1 MERKSKAPH
10 ARCWECPLY
19 NKGIAPTTGP
29 HDAKFALVSR
39 SPGRYDVS
47 DGYPFAGPSGKVVD
61 YLLKQ
66 NGLTREQILT
76 TNVVLCETADPPKEA
91 IKACKPRLDAEI
103 ANVETIIAG
112 GSEAVKAFTGKTIDS
127 ARGYRINR
135 GNQVIV
141 ATNNPALV
149 LRDSD
154 SFPNLVKDFKR
165 AINPLPPARLPKV
178 TVIRK
183 VDEGRKLLTDL
194 LRNPPPILAADIEA
208 RGGTTHRAELACI
221 GFSATGERALVFGI
235 ETIADKECFALLK
248 TFLEDTTR
256 FIWHFGKYD
265 VKALRY
271 NGINAKIDHD
281 SYALSIACDERPGVH
296 SLEYMLMD
304 EFGWPDYE
312 PNSVKVFKK
321 TGQIDDLNELYEY
334 NGWDVAGTMQLF
346 KMLQDRARKDNVYEL
361 YEGHLL
367 PIYRSFVDIEL
378 RGFHYDVESAANLNE
393 QYVIPKLWELRDK
406 LREVV
411 DHEGYNPNSPTQ
423 TEAIIYDELGL
434 KHQIK
439 EMMQKDKS
447 RSTDHYI
454 RKEIIDGRFKCNPG
468 KKNLLQEWAN
478 TMEVYSKINKQKG
491 TYIEGLIR
499 KTLSD
504 GKVYTSFK
512 FGAVTGRTSSEKPNI
527 QNITRSGHHGIPS
540 MRTLFKPSPDNVIV
554 QADYSQAELRCIA
567 HFSSDPELNA
577 IYMDSLRSLHKEQA
591 LRFYGEGYTKDQ
603 YVYAK
608 SMNFGITY
616 GQGPELFRDLYQV
629 PVEDAQGYIDAWWD
643 RFPVI
648 LAWTKQ
654 VAKTATSKGVV
665 INPYGRKRRFQ
676 LITRENKSA
685 IERQAVDFLPQS
697 TASDFT
703 LEAVVKLN
711 AEGIPIVASVH
722 DSIVADVPS
731 DEALEVGKRMK
742 EVMEAIPFNRFGWE
756 LPFLVDVSIGESWGS
771 VEEVELE
778 ENGKLEQKNTKK

>member
-1 MERKSKAPH
+1 MERKHPLAKCEA
-10 ARCWECPLY
+10 CPLQ
-19 NKGIAPTTGP
+19 KKKMAPTTGP
-29 HDAKFALVSR
+29 VDAKFALVSR
-39 SPGRYDVS
+39 SPGKWDVEY
-47 DGYPFAGPSGKVVD
+47 GKPFGGPSGRVVD

-66 NGLTREQILT
+66 NGLEREEIIT
-76 TNVVLCETADPPKEA
+76 TNVVLCETDDPPKEA
-91 IKACKPRLDAEI
+91 IKCCKPRLDSELE
-103 ANVETIIAG
+103 NVGTIIAG
-112 GSEAVKAFTGKTIDS
+112 GSEAVKLFTGKTIDA
-127 ARGYRINR
+127 ARGYVHKKQNR
-135 GNQVIV
+135 NII

-149 LRDSD
+149 LRDAD

-165 AINPLPPARLPKV
+165 AINPLPRPKLPTV
-178 TVIRK
+178 TIIRDVIQ
-183 VDEGRKLLTDL
+183 GRKILSDII
-194 LRNPPPILAADIEA
+194 RNPPSILAADIEA
-208 RGGTTHRAELACI
+208 RGGTTHRTELACI
-221 GFSATGERALVFGI
+221 GFSTTGERAIVFGA
-235 ETIADKECFALLK
+235 ECLYDDKFSNSLGTLLSGP
-248 TFLEDTTR
+248 THFL
-256 FIWHFGKYD
+256 WHFGKYD
-265 VKALRY
+265 VKALRFNGY
-271 NGINAKIDHD
+271 NARVDHD

-312 PNSVKVFKK
+312 PESVKAFKT

-346 KMLQDRARKDNVYEL
+346 RMLQTRAKQDNVYEL

-378 RGFHYDVESAANLNE
+378 RGFHYDVEAAANLRE
-393 QYVIPKLWELRDK
+393 AYVIPKLWELRDK

-411 DHEGYNPNSPTQ
+411 GHDGYNPNSPQ
-423 TEAIIYDELGL
+423 QSEAIIYDELGL
-434 KHQIK
+434 KHNIK
-439 EMMQKDKS
+439 EMMRKDKT

-454 RKEIIDGRFKCNPG
+454 RKEIIDGRFRCNPG
-468 KKNLLQEWAN
+468 KKQKLMDWAE

-540 MRTLFKPSPDNVIV
+540 MRTLFKPSPGNVIV

-567 HFSSDPELNA
+567 KFSGDPELTA
-577 IYMDSLRSLHKEQA
+577 IYMDSSRSLHKEQA
-591 LRFYGEGYTKDQ
+591 LKFYGEGYTKDQ

-629 PVEDAQGYIDAWWD
+629 PVEDAKGYIQAWWET
-643 RFPVI
+643 FPVI

-654 VAKTATSKGVV
+654 VSSEVVKKGVV

-676 LITRENKSA
+676 LITRENKGA
-685 IERQAVDFLPQS
+685 IQRQAVDFLPQS

-703 LEAVVKLN
+703 LEAVVELN
-711 AEGIPIVASVH
+711 KRGIPIVASVH
-722 DSIVADVPS
+722 DSIVADVPA
-731 DEALEVGKRMK
+731 DMATEVGKEMK
-742 EVMEAIPFNRFGWE
+742 MVMEAIPYNRFGWE
-756 LPFLVDVSIGESWGS
+756 LPFLVDVSIGDTWGT

-778 ENGKLEQKNTKK
+778 AA